1 MTLRGR
7 LRGAGWFGAG
17 RVGPLDDNW
26 GRGRGTPID
35 RWLIERFLAGEA
47 GSIRGR
53 VLEVLDDAYTVRF
66 GTAVEAAEV
75 LDVDPG
81 NPRATIV
88 ADLERPETFPEAAF
102 DCVILT
108 QTLQFVYGLQAAV
121 ESIHRSLRPGGV
133 CLATAPVVSRLDRA
147 GIPRGEFWR
156 ITPVGCERLFGERF
170 GADRVAVTV
179 FGNARTCAAFL
190 LGLAAEELS
199 ERELTAVEPFFPLL
213 VAVTAVKA

>member
-1 MTLRGR
+1 M
-7 LRGAGWFGAG
+7 A
-17 RVGPLDDNW
+17 
-26 GRGRGTPID
+26 
-35 RWLIERFLAGEA
+35 
-47 GSIRGR
+47 S
-53 VLEVLDDAYTVRF
+53 
-66 GTAVEAAEV
+66 
-75 LDVDPG
+75 
-81 NPRATIV
+81 
-88 ADLERPETFPEAAF
+88 
-102 DCVILT
+102 
-108 QTLQFVYGLQAAV
+108 
-121 ESIHRSLRPGGV
+121 GGV

-170 GADRVAVTV
+170 GADRVAVTG